1 MNSRFLLLMSLS
13 LATITSAVSGQG
25 VMTPPQG
32 AIPSRTTVDEY
43 FPLADKAITRLE
55 QPFRAESKPDWKIV
69 RLMAELSF
77 ISYEDSISTVQ
88 NRLRLYDLVLGEF
101 VTVDNH
107 HFITAWDKERDVL
120 IIAFRGTDIAQLA
133 DVWTDLDYAKTKIDI
148 GEVHK
153 GFYDASGALLRSVSA
168 AIEHRGRPRHV
179 WLTGHSLGGAIATL
193 TMWRMESSGQPIDG
207 LITFGQPRVGDRTFT
222 EALNRKLGSRI
233 LRVINEDD
241 VVVSL
246 PPRIPLV
253 LPAYYSGGNAIQFLD
268 GELKQSGG
276 VRLMAKPPIDGA
288 IGDGTTPQVD
298 LDLLAPE
305 TQSGKVPPDP
315 EPLTAEQFE
324 ELKQILNDRDGSVA
338 DEPTYGGPLGGPM
351 DRLDLKRRAG
361 NHPMHLYIQNI
372 ERFAAEGK

>member
-1 MNSRFLLLMSLS
+1 
-13 LATITSAVSGQG
+13 
-25 VMTPPQG
+25 MT
-32 AIPSRTTVDEY
+32 R
-43 FPLADKAITRLE
+43 
-55 QPFRAESKPDWKIV
+55 PFQSTDRDPDWKVV

-77 ISYEDSISTVQ
+77 LAYEDSIPAVQ
-88 NRLRLYDLVLGEF
+88 NRLRLFDLVLGEF
-101 VTVDNH
+101 VTIDNH
-107 HFITAWDKERDVL
+107 HFITAWDAKRDVL
-120 IIAFRGTDIAQLA
+120 IVAFRGTDIAQLA
-133 DVWTDLDYAKTKIDI
+133 DVWTDLDYAKIKTDT

-153 GFYDASGALLRSVSA
+153 GFYKASEAMMRSVVA
-168 AIEHRGRPRHV
+168 AIEHRGRPQHV

-193 TMWRMESSGQPIDG
+193 TMRQLESRGHRVGG
-207 LITFGQPRVGDRTFT
+207 LVTFGQPRVGDRAFT
-222 EALNRKLGSRI
+222 EEMNRKLGSRI

-268 GELKQSGG
+268 GKLKQSGG
-276 VRLMAKPPIDGA
+276 VRLMAKPPIDGV

-298 LDLLAPE
+298 LDLLAPQ
-305 TQSGKVPPDP
+305 TPSGKVPPDP

-338 DEPTYGGPLGGPM
+338 DEQTYGGPLGGPM